1 MQPFYANVLRLS
13 KPRRLDF
20 EAPPH
25 VGGEAHAPNPSG
37 LVGLGSLKFC
47 RRIDSRDRT
56 NLRFSGASGR
66 GRGAVN
72 AGGDWPPLPVS
83 PPAERNK
90 QPIADV
96 LARVL
101 PQAGVVLEIA
111 SGTGQHAEHFARAFP
126 KLTWQPSDA
135 DVAALATLAER
146 VRRAAL
152 PNLRAPLEL
161 DVHAPPP
168 VGGIAAIVCSNMI
181 HIAPWSACAA
191 LLLHAERWLESGA
204 PLVLYGPF
212 KRGGQHTS
220 ESNAAFDAGLRRRN
234 PEWGVRDLDDVAA
247 LARRHSLELAEAVAM
262 PANNLTVVLV
272 RQ

>member
-1 MQPFYANVLRLS
+1 VSEQ
-13 KPRRLDF
+13 
-20 EAPPH
+20 
-25 VGGEAHAPNPSG
+25 GG
-37 LVGLGSLKFC
+37 L
-47 RRIDSRDRT
+47 
-56 NLRFSGASGR
+56 
-66 GRGAVN
+66 
-72 AGGDWPPLPVS
+72 PPLPTS

-101 PQAGVVLEIA
+101 PKAGLVLEIA

-126 KLTWQPSDA
+126 ALTWQPSDP
-135 DVAALATLAER
+135 DVNALATLAER

-152 PNLRAPLEL
+152 PNLRAPIEL
-161 DVHAPPP
+161 DVHRPPP
-168 VGGIAAIVCSNMI
+168 LGGIAAVLCCNMI

-191 LLLHAERWLESGA
+191 LLLEAERWLASGA

-212 KRGGQHTS
+212 KRGGEHTAA
-220 ESNAAFDAGLRRRN
+220 SNAAFDADLRRRN
-234 PEWGVRDLDDVAA
+234 PEWGVRDLDDVLA
-247 LARRHSLELAEAVAM
+247 LAKRHSFALAEIVAM